1 MKRGSVAHQKIPALV
16 DSDTLTSMVVTVDQ
30 IDYWR
35 SQPSENELLE
45 FKEAKNQYDNRKLCR
60 YCIAIAN
67 EGGGHLLLGIQD
79 KIPHIVV
86 GTKAFNN
93 LPGITQQLLDE
104 LGFRVDVAETAH
116 PDGRVVTLR
125 IPSRPTATPLHY
137 QGEYLMRSG
146 ESLVSMS
153 PDMLKRIC
161 SENDPEWLEE
171 YSIVNIGG
179 AKVVALLDVES
190 YFRLINVPFPGA
202 TPEVLVQLLRDR
214 LIIDEGLGAYSIRRI
229 AGLLLARDLNDFP
242 EVINKAARVIVYNGT
257 SKLDPVVSDRT
268 EMKGYAVGFQ
278 ELVQHVHAQLPH
290 NEIIQDALRVEVK
303 LVPENVIRELVANA
317 LVHQDLYIRGSS
329 VVIEIFKNRLE
340 ITNPGEPVIPVERLI
355 DGYESRNV
363 RIAALMR
370 KMRICEE
377 RGRGIDEV
385 VRSAEIL
392 QLPAPAFHA
401 IEKRTV
407 VTWFGHQPF
416 NSMDRKDRVRA
427 CFQHCALKRVMSEKM
442 TNQTLRERFRLP
454 PSKTAVVSQV
464 IAATIEANLIKLDKG
479 AGTSRRFTYYVP
491 FWVDPI

>member
-1 MKRGSVAHQKIPALV
+1 
-16 DSDTLTSMVVTVDQ
+16 MVVTVEQ
-30 IDYWR
+30 IDEWR
-35 SQPSENELLE
+35 SQPSESENLE
-45 FKEAKNQYDNRKLCR
+45 FKEAKNQFDNRKLCR
-60 YCIAIAN
+60 YCIAISN
-67 EGGGHLLLGIQD
+67 EGGGHLVLGIQD

-86 GTKAFNN
+86 GTNAFNN
-93 LPGITQQLLDE
+93 LPGIAQHLLSE
-104 LGFRVDVAETAH
+104 LGFRVEVAETIH
-116 PDGRVVTLR
+116 PEGGRVVTFR
-125 IPSRPTATPLHY
+125 IPSRPRATPLHY
-137 QGEYLMRSG
+137 KGEYLMRSG

-161 SENDPEWLEE
+161 SEDDPEWLEE
-171 YSIVNIGG
+171 YGIVNIGG
-179 AKVVALLDVES
+179 AKVVSLLDVES
-190 YFRLINVPFPGA
+190 YFRLINVPFPGT
-202 TPEVLVQLLRDR
+202 TPEVLTQLLRDR

-242 EVINKAARVIVYNGT
+242 DVISKAPRVIVYNGT

-268 EMKGYAVGFQ
+268 GLKGYAVGFQ
-278 ELVQHVHAQLPH
+278 ELVQHVHAHLPH

-303 LVPENVIRELVANA
+303 LVPENVVRELVANA
-317 LVHQDLYIRGSS
+317 LVHQDLYIGGSS

-340 ITNPGEPVIPVERLI
+340 ITNPGEPIIAVERLI
-355 DGYESRNV
+355 DGYQSRNE
-363 RIAALMR
+363 RLAGLMR

-401 IEKRTV
+401 TEKRMV

-427 CFQHCALKRVMSEKM
+427 CYQHCALKRVMSEKM

-454 PSKTAVVSQV
+454 TSKTAVVSQV
-464 IAATIEANLIKLDKG
+464 IASTIEANLIKLDKG